1 MRIYV
6 IYDNL
11 YMGYMICDIFKYFVC
26 KGLINT
32 PQFEMWISNQL
43 LTMAHTAHIAIP
55 QMDGV

>member
-1 MRIYV
+1 
-6 IYDNL
+6 
-11 YMGYMICDIFKYFVC
+11 MGYMICDIFKYFVC